1 MKRKAFLLL
10 SLEALA
16 CAAYVFL
23 GQALPSLFGALVT
36 FPFKQ
41 IGLGLRALSLSGGG
55 GNWAAIGL
63 YGLLC
68 LLPAGLLL
76 LRKPHHCEDLLLV
89 LLSVVLFP
97 VMYLMV
103 NPQLL
108 SGWLGQVYETM
119 GGELLCLVTW
129 SILVGYG
136 LMTVLRKCFTA
147 QHPKLTDYLKGL
159 LVAYC
164 AALVFGVFGN
174 GLDSLLTNM
183 DALRQ
188 ANTGSANGLTL
199 TYVFLVLQFFANNLP
214 NVLFCGILLDACA
227 LLELLQTDGYTDSL
241 ISAADALSHRC
252 GRMLMLV
259 VLSNVCFNVV
269 QLLFIR
275 NLRNVSTVV
284 RMPLDI
290 LLLVVGMLLI
300 ARFIRAHK
308 ALMDENDSFI

>member
-16 CAAYVFL
+16 CAAYVLL
-23 GQALPSLFGALVT
+23 GQALPSLFGTLVT

-41 IGLGLRALSLSGGG
+41 IGLGLRALSLAGSA
-55 GNWAAIGL
+55 GNAAAIGL
-63 YGLLC
+63 YILFC

-76 LRKPHHCEDLLLV
+76 LHKKRHCEDLLLV

-97 VMYLMV
+97 VMYMMV

-108 SGWLGQVYETM
+108 SSWLGQVYETM

-136 LMTVLRKCFTA
+136 LMTVLRKSFSA
-147 QHPKLTDYLKGL
+147 QQPRLADYMRWL
-159 LVAYC
+159 LAVYC

-183 DALRQ
+183 DAFRQ
-188 ANTGSANGLTL
+188 ANSGSGGLSL
-199 TYVFLVLQFFANNLP
+199 TYAFLVLQFLVNSLP

-227 LLELLQTDGYTDSL
+227 LLELLQSEGYTETL
-241 ISAADALSHRC
+241 IAAAENLSRRC

-300 ARFIRAHK
+300 ARFIRSHK
-308 ALMDENDSFI
+308 ALLDENDSFI